1 MPNIYMNDDIKAI
14 KSNAEEAIEAILA
27 RLEQRGIKVFRLQ
40 VFTNKDRPPQV
51 NIVVDE
57 MGGKR

>member
-27 RLEQRGIKVFRLQ
+27 ELEQRGIKVFRLQ
-40 VFTNKDRPPQV
+40 VFANKERPPQV

>member
-1 MPNIYMNDDIKAI
+1 MNDDIKAI

-27 RLEQRGIKVFRLQ
+27 ELEQRGIKVFRLQ
-40 VFTNKDRPPQV
+40 LFTNKDRPPQV

>member
-1 MPNIYMNDDIKAI
+1 MNDDIKAI
-14 KSNAEEAIEAILA
+14 KVGAEEAIETILA
-27 RLEQRGIKVFRLQ
+27 NLEQRGIKVYRLQ
-40 VFTNKDRPPQV
+40 LFTNKDRPPQV

>member
-1 MPNIYMNDDIKAI
+1 MNDDIKAI
-14 KSNAEEAIEAILA
+14 KVDAEEAIEAILA
-27 RLEQRGIKVFRLQ
+27 ELEQRGIKVYRLQ
-40 VFTNKDRPPQV
+40 IFTSKDRPPQV